1 MPSAVESIMVIF
13 MMATGDPF
21 IVWEGLSY
29 TNHKNI
35 GRVHWFLFVLI
46 VFLLLLN
53 LLIAM
58 MGDTYAKVRMEYT
71 QNNSM
76 FWIRIRRFDPDF
88 GSLET
93 DLHPGRPKLP
103 LKKRKK

>member
-58 MGDTYAKVRMEYT
+58 MGDTYAKV
-71 QNNSM
+71 S
-76 FWIRIRRFDPDF
+76 IRKLIQCF
-88 GSLET
+88 GSGSGDSIWIWILRDRSGSGEGQR
-93 DLHPGRPKLP
+93 DLQKQM
-103 LKKRKK
+103 

>member
-58 MGDTYAKVRMEYT
+58 MGDTYAKVRKEYV

-76 FWIRIRRFDPDF
+76 LWIRIRGFDPDLDSCRQIWIRECQRDRQK
-88 GSLET
+88 G
-93 DLHPGRPKLP
+93 
-103 LKKRKK
+103 